1 MEGLAFGRGLY
12 LCFKDIVY
20 QSMNLITNFFLW
32 AIREKNI
39 RDFEE
44 KEKKPKDTTEDNVD
58 AI

>member
-1 MEGLAFGRGLY
+1 
-12 LCFKDIVY
+12 
-20 QSMNLITNFFLW
+20 MNLITNFFLW

-58 AI
+58 AIWK